1 MVNLTPKEMT
11 WINDLKSQEKLCI
24 EKYRQYADR
33 ACDNRLKSLFKELEQ
48 NEQTHLGWLETM
60 GKGQV
65 PQQAVQMQQGNQ
77 TQQNNQTQQ
86 KNCTDCGENMCS
98 QTEWQQDQ
106 FLCQDALSMEKH
118 VSAAYDTGIF
128 EFADPQFRQVL
139 NTIQTQEQQHGE
151 KIYKYMESNNMYH

>member
-24 EKYRQYADR
+24 EKYRQYAGR

-48 NEQTHLGWLETM
+48 NEQSHLDWLETM
-60 GKGQV
+60 GRGQV

-77 TQQNNQTQQ
+77 TNQGQHE
-86 KNCTDCGENMCS
+86 KCADCGGENMCS
-98 QTEWQQDQ
+98 QSEWQQDQ

-128 EFADPQFRQVL
+128 EFADTQFRQAL
-139 NTIQTQEQQHGE
+139 NTIQKQEQQHGE
-151 KIYKYMESNNMYH
+151 KIYQYMKNNNMYH